1 MSSKIILKKSSV
13 VSKVP
18 QPSDLDYGELA
29 INYSDGRVYYKSP
42 ANTVESF
49 AAQGTEA
56 SYLTVNH
63 DTSYTTSGNE
73 SAGTTFWDDDNNTI
87 STALNGVTLQHGQE
101 LYYDVINQT
110 GSTLNQGSVAKFN
123 GSIGMSGKLSVG
135 LGSADETVNA
145 LTNLGVVTENIANGD
160 TGKVTWFGKVRGID
174 TTGGGE
180 NWQQGDILYVSAD
193 TQGALTKIKPTAPDH
208 DIAMAVVVTV
218 HANVGEIF
226 VRPTFAGRLTD
237 LDDVRDTNLADNTTP
252 VYNSTDQVFDF
263 VNLDN
268 IYLTN
273 NDFSTFVCHLKS
285 NVNSSIAQGSSN
297 EFTVNFNIE
306 EHNDTNFFNHSNG
319 VITVLESGWYRIYAN
334 MVYENSTSSARNTIR
349 AYVKKNGNQIVSTRT
364 YDYDRGASYGRFS
377 NNKIET
383 MLYLNAN
390 DTVEIANYAFNE
402 DGSVTIQSE
411 ECEFIVNT
419 VSVQT
424 ISNNSDTVDG
434 LHASA
439 FLQYNTVID
448 LNA

>member
-18 QPSDLDYGELA
+18 QPSDLDYGEIA
-29 INYSDGRVYYKSP
+29 INYADGRVYYKSS
-42 ANTVESF
+42 ANAIESF

-63 DTSYTTSGNE
+63 DTSYSTNGNE
-73 SAGTTFWDDDNNTI
+73 AAGTTFWDDDNNTI
-87 STALNGVTLQHGQE
+87 STALNGITLQHGQE

-110 GSTLNQGSVAKFN
+110 GSTLTQGTVAQFTGSV
-123 GSIGMSGKLSVG
+123 GLSGKLSVG
-135 LGSADETVNA
+135 LGSADETVNP
-145 LTNLGVVTENIANGD
+145 LTNLGVVTENIADGN

-180 NWQQGDILYVSAD
+180 NWQAGDILYISAD
-193 TQGALTKIKPTAPDH
+193 TPGALTKIKPTPPDH
-208 DIAMAVVVTV
+208 DITMAVVVTV
-218 HANVGEIF
+218 SSTVGEIF
-226 VRPTFAGRLTD
+226 VRPTFAGKMTD

-268 IYLTN
+268 VYLTN

-285 NVNSSIAQGSSN
+285 NVDAAVNQGSSN
-297 EFTVNFNIE
+297 EFTINFNLE
-306 EHNDTNFFNHSNG
+306 EHNDTNFFTHNNG
-319 VITVLESGWYRIYAN
+319 VVTVLEAGWYRIYAN
-334 MVYENSTSSARNTIR
+334 MVYDNGVSSARNTIR
-349 AYVKKNGNQIVSTRT
+349 AYVKKNGSEITSTRT

-383 MLYLNAN
+383 MLYLDTN
-390 DTVEIANYAFNE
+390 DTVEIANYAYNE
-402 DGSVTIQSE
+402 DGSVTVQAD

-424 ISNNSDTVDG
+424 IVTNADTVDG
-434 LHASA
+434 LHASS

>member
-29 INYSDGRVYYKSP
+29 INYSDGRVYYKSS

-268 IYLTN
+268 
-273 NDFSTFVCHLKS
+273 
-285 NVNSSIAQGSSN
+285 
-297 EFTVNFNIE
+297 
-306 EHNDTNFFNHSNG
+306 
-319 VITVLESGWYRIYAN
+319 
-334 MVYENSTSSARNTIR
+334 
-349 AYVKKNGNQIVSTRT
+349 
-364 YDYDRGASYGRFS
+364 
-377 NNKIET
+377 
-383 MLYLNAN
+383 LYLK
-390 DTVEIANYAFNE
+390 
-402 DGSVTIQSE
+402 
-411 ECEFIVNT
+411 
-419 VSVQT
+419 
-424 ISNNSDTVDG
+424 
-434 LHASA
+434 
-439 FLQYNTVID
+439 YNTVID